1 MSQQLWRLDEQ
12 TQKAVA
18 QHKRERRYIA
28 ELNQDLA
35 DFRDI
40 FWHPQHDGQRAWAE
54 QMIKSI
60 EHELAEILD
69 GRLSVPADWKG

>member
-1 MSQQLWRLDEQ
+1 MSMQLWRLDE
-12 TQKAVA
+12 TTKKAVL
-18 QHKRERRYIA
+18 QHKREQRYIA
-28 ELNQDLA
+28 ELNRDLA

-40 FWHPQHDGQRAWAE
+40 FWAPTHDGQRAWAE

-69 GRLSVPADWKG
+69 GRLSVPADWEG